1 MNKINLIDVIGKN
14 FALKNETLKINGTE
28 VKIQTYLDADTYAAA
43 VQTIADT
50 CFQDDT
56 YRPEYR
62 ELARKYVILKY
73 FTNIEISDDMV
84 KEIFKMSQSGA
95 WFAKIERTVTSL
107 PVWTEIE
114 IASNELIDYKIR
126 TRKTSFDE
134 LCDSLKTLTA
144 EMAASTNGI
153 DMDVIKNL
161 TERLNGISNK
171 EIIRTVIKDHEND
184 KINQVEES

>member
-14 FALKNETLKINGTE
+14 FALKNETVKINGTE
-28 VKIQTYLDADTYAAA
+28 VKIQTYLDADTYVAA

-84 KEIFKMSQSGA
+84 KEIFKMSQSGT
-95 WFAKIERTVTSL
+95 WFTKIERAVTSL
-107 PVWTEIE
+107 PVWIEIE

-126 TRKTSFDE
+126 SRKTSFDE
-134 LCDSLKTLTA
+134 LCDSLKALTA
-144 EMAASTNGI
+144 EIAANTNSI
-153 DMDVIKNL
+153 DMDVIKNF
-161 TERLNGISNK
+161 TDRLNGISNK
-171 EIIRTVIKDHEND
+171 EIVRTIVDEHKND
-184 KINQVEES
+184 KIDYVEKA